1 MLGITCKA
9 LWMKWKMGPNSV
21 PCLHVEDEV
30 CGHLECVLAE
40 LARWLRLLVKAVKEE
55 RNAKP

>member
-1 MLGITCKA
+1 
-9 LWMKWKMGPNSV
+9 MKWKMGPNSV